1 MRRAAA
7 IRTIPT
13 REHPAMHSQ
22 NQPSAVT
29 RWTVTLALLC
39 ALLGAG
45 NAEAVTV
52 EDLAKRIEALETQN
66 AALQTKVDRLEAAQS
81 QQAAQVQQQAQ
92 AVERVQGAADSAV
105 AAAPPVA
112 SDAATTVSSY
122 GEIGYTRPSKAPE
135 DTNVNVGRAVIF
147 VGHRFD
153 ETTKMV
159 GEFEWENA
167 ITSASDTGEAEI
179 EQLYVEHAF
188 ANGWRGTAGLY
199 LMPAGLVN
207 QNHEPTAYYGV
218 FRPDVDTKIIPS
230 TWREVGLGLSG
241 TTELGLTWE
250 AGLTTAQDLSK
261 WDPTSDE
268 GRARGPLQAIHGEGQ
283 FALARDLGVHGA
295 LNWRAPGVLLG
306 ASVFTG
312 KIGQQQ
318 PEFLGNDSRVLLWEV
333 HARYEVSGWDL
344 AGEYARGTIS
354 NTEALNASFL
364 ASSTPNPTLVP
375 ALFYGGYVQAAY
387 RLWQGQRYRLV
398 PFARYEI
405 LNTAADYGALTGSEG
420 ALARPDEQIWT
431 LGASLFVGD
440 GVVLKADYR
449 HYRNDSLPSPI
460 PPGFIKGNSLNLG
473 VGYSF

>member
-1 MRRAAA
+1 MTSPRKP
-7 IRTIPT
+7 IRLT
-13 REHPAMHSQ
+13 RWAL
-22 NQPSAVT
+22 SAVYLCLL
-29 RWTVTLALLC
+29 LA
-39 ALLGAG
+39 AG
-45 NAEAVTV
+45 SAEALTV
-52 EDLAKRIEALETQN
+52 EDLAKRIEALELQN
-66 AALQTKVDRLEAAQS
+66 AALQAKLEKLEAAQARLPAPAP
-81 QQAAQVQQQAQ
+81 QQAL
-92 AVERVQGAADSAV
+92 AVERGQGT
-105 AAAPPVA
+105 PVA
-112 SDAATTVSSY
+112 PLAATPTAGSEPATTVSSY

-153 ETTKMV
+153 DSTKMV

-199 LMPAGLVN
+199 LMPAGLLN

-230 TWREVGLGLSG
+230 TWREVGLGLAGS
-241 TTELGLTWE
+241 TEIGLCWE
-250 AGLTTAQDLSK
+250 GGLTTAQNLSK

-268 GRARGPLQAIHGEGQ
+268 GRLRGPLQAIHGEGQ
-283 FALARDLGVHGA
+283 FAAARDLGVHGA
-295 LNWRAPGVLLG
+295 LNWRGPGTLLG
-306 ASVFTG
+306 ASVYTG

-318 PEFLGNDSRVLLWEV
+318 PGFLGNDSRMLLWEV
-333 HARYEVSGWDL
+333 HGRYQMSGWDF

-364 ASSTPNPTLVP
+364 ASSTVNPTLVP
-375 ALFYGGYVQAAY
+375 SLFYGGYLQAAY
-387 RLWQGQRYRLV
+387 RLWQGQLFRLL
-398 PFARYEI
+398 PFVRYEI
-405 LNTAADYGALTGSEG
+405 LNSAAGYGALTGTDG
-420 ALARPDEQIWT
+420 ALVQPDEHLWT

-449 HYRNDSLPSPI
+449 HYRNEQLPSPI
-460 PPGFIKGNSLNLG
+460 PPAFNKGNSLNVG

>member
-1 MRRAAA
+1 
-7 IRTIPT
+7 
-13 REHPAMHSQ
+13 MHSQ
-22 NQPSAVT
+22 NQLSALT
-29 RWTVTLALLC
+29 RSTMTAALLGT
-39 ALLGAG
+39 LLGAG
-45 NAEAVTV
+45 TAKAVTV
-52 EDLAKRIEALETQN
+52 EDLAKRLEVLEDQN
-66 AALQTKVDRLEAAQS
+66 AALKAKVDELEAAQGR
-81 QQAAQVQQQAQ
+81 QAAQVRQQEQ
-92 AVERVQGAADSAV
+92 AVERVQQAADSAV
-105 AAAPPVA
+105 ASAAPAA
-112 SDAATTVSSY
+112 SEPATTVSSY
-122 GEIGYTRPSKAPE
+122 GEIGYTRPSKAAE

-153 ETTKMV
+153 DSTKMV

-167 ITSASDTGEAEI
+167 ITSASDSGEAEI

-207 QNHEPTAYYGV
+207 QNHEPTAYYGL

-230 TWREVGLGLSG
+230 TWREAGLGLSG
-241 TTELGLTWE
+241 TTAIGLSWE
-250 AGLTTAQDLSK
+250 AGLTTAQNLSK

-268 GRARGPLQAIHGEGQ
+268 GRSRGPLQAIHGEGQ

-318 PEFLGNDSRVLLWEV
+318 PGFLGNDSRVLLWEL
-333 HARYEVSGWDL
+333 HARYEISGWDL
-344 AGEYARGTIS
+344 AAEYARGTIG

-387 RLWQGQRYRLV
+387 RLWQGQRYRLI
-398 PFARYEI
+398 PFVRYEI
-405 LNTAADYGALTGSEG
+405 LNTAADYGALTGSDR
-420 ALARPDEQIWT
+420 ALVQPDEQIWT

-449 HYRNDSLPSPI
+449 RYRNDQLPSPI
-460 PPGFIKGNSLNLG
+460 PPGFTKGNSLNLG